1 MKMPLKGLRNE
12 DAPERGVE
20 LLTVSEIPYFFFD
33 QVHGKWAGLAGRKL
47 CKVAFCV
54 CVFCIVNQK

>member
-20 LLTVSEIPYFFFD
+20 LLTVSEIPYFFFRPGSRK
-33 QVHGKWAGLAGRKL
+33 VGWAGGPE
-47 CKVAFCV
+47 VV
-54 CVFCIVNQK
+54 